1 VAEPDTRSGST
12 VSLEPGRSEEP
23 TEAEPERRG
32 PLAFLRELPV
42 LIILAFA
49 LAIVLKTFVV
59 QAFYIPSA
67 SMEPT
72 LLPGD
77 RVLVNKVLYHPHRG
91 DIIVFEDPHP
101 GPEPDRGVIG
111 GIVHWLSQGL
121 GFSQPANEDFIKR
134 IVGLPGETLEIHD
147 HEVMIDG
154 RALPEPYLTA
164 SARRSMSNFGPV
176 HVPRDAVFVMGDNRG
191 DSDDSRGGLGFIPIA
206 RIVGRAFVR
215 IWPATRLGWL
225 H

>member
-1 VAEPDTRSGST
+1 VAEPDTRSGPT
-12 VSLEPGRSEEP
+12 VALEPGRSDEP
-23 TEAEPERRG
+23 TGPEPERRSR
-32 PLAFLRELPV
+32 LAFLRELPV

-101 GPEPDRGVIG
+101 GPQPDRGVIG
-111 GIVHWLSQGL
+111 GVLHWLSQGL
-121 GFSQPANEDFIKR
+121 GFSQPPNEDFIKR

-147 HEVMIDG
+147 HQVSIDG
-154 RALPEPYLTA
+154 TALPEPYLTA
-164 SARRSMSNFGPV
+164 TARRSMSDFGPV
-176 HVPRDAVFVMGDNRG
+176 QIPRDAVFVMGDNRG
-191 DSDDSRGGLGFIPIA
+191 DSDDSRGGLGFIPLSK
-206 RIVGRAFVR
+206 IVGRAFVR
-215 IWPATRLGWL
+215 IWPPTRVGWL